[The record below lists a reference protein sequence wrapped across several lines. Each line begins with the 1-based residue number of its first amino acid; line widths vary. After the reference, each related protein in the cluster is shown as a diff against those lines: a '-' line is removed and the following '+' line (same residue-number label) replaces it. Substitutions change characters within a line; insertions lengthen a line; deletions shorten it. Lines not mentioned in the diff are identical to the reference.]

1 MFGFLK
7 RDPAKKLRDSYNK
20 KLSEAMAAQRS
31 GDMARFAELSE
42 EAEALLKELDAI
54 EKNA

>member
-20 KLSEAMAAQRS
+20 KLSEAMRAQRS

>member
-1 MFGFLK
+1 MFDFLK

-20 KLSEAMAAQRS
+20 KLTEAMTAQRS

-42 EAEALLKELDAI
+42 EAEVILKELEAI
-54 EKNA
+54 EGKA